1 MAFDYNKISFKNSLI
16 DKLGVSTSTDTTST
30 STDTTSTDPPKF
42 KKYHNLPSIPL
53 KEEEFRTFID
63 TTSQENYNKIPY
75 MFQLG
80 DTLRPKNERIEEFKK
95 RYNINKKKK

>member
-1 MAFDYNKISFKNSLI
+1 GEVKRNNMAFDYNKISFKNSLI
-16 DKLGVSTSTDTTST
+16 DKLGVSK

-42 KKYHNLPSIPL
+42 KNYHNLPSIPL
-53 KEEEFRTFID
+53 KEEEFKTFID
-63 TTSQENYNKIPY
+63 TTSQENYNKIPF